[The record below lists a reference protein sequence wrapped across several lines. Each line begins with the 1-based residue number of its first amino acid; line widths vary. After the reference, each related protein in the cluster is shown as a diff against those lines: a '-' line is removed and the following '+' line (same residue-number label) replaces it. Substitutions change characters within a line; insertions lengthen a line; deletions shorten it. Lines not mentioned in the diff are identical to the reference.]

1 MKKSFNL
8 QKQHKVSNLFYRVN
22 PPSPNRK
29 NTWDFNNGKIL
40 LGFLILVFFILSI
53 FWGGRDTLSIS
64 GPGSVDVAKDARW
77 TAPTWEEKMNVWEDG

>member
-1 MKKSFNL
+1 MKKILIFKSSIKFL
-8 QKQHKVSNLFYRVN
+8 ILFYRVN
-22 PPSPNRK
+22 SPSPNRK
-29 NTWDFNNGKIL
+29 NTWVFNNGKIL

-77 TAPTWEEKMNVWEDG
+77 TAPTWGEKMNVWEDG